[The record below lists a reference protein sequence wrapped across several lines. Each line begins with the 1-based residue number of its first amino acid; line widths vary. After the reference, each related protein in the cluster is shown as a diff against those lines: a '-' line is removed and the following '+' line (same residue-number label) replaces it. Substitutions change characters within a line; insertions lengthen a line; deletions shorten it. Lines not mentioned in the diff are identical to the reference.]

1 MISAGDMLAVI
12 GARLSAVCFSFFA
25 VVLGVTC
32 RAEQA
37 TYQNGFVGLST
48 FCLLRA
54 KNNAEG
60 IIEKD
65 CCVGCSSLY

>member
-1 MISAGDMLAVI
+1 MLAVI
-12 GARLSAVCFSFFA
+12 EEKLSAICLSFGA
-25 VVLGVTC
+25 DVLGVTY
-32 RAEQA
+32 RTEQA
-37 TYQNGFVGLST
+37 THQNGFVGLST